1 MSMSKAS
8 ELHSFWSLPDNS
20 RLTSKQYSFRLP
32 VHVAAKIAA
41 LCDMYPQKTRTEIV
55 GDLLSTA
62 IEDLVKGMPFVEG
75 RLVGH
80 DPETGEAIHEDLGPK
95 AKYWELADKHY
106 KAIEREMGN
115 KNPPSLYEA
124 MRQPK
129 KAETE
134 D

>member
-1 MSMSKAS
+1 MSRAA

-55 GDLLSTA
+55 GDLLATA
-62 IEDLVKGMPFVEG
+62 IDDLVSGMPFVDG
-75 RLVGH
+75 KIVGFGP
-80 DPETGEAIHEDLGPK
+80 DGEELCEDAGPR
-95 AKYWELADKHY
+95 AQFGTLADKHY

-115 KNPPSLYEA
+115 KNPSSLYEA
-124 MRQPK
+124 MRKPK
-129 KAETE
+129 TEAEG
-134 D
+134 

>member
-1 MSMSKAS
+1 MSKAA

-41 LCDMYPQKTRTEIV
+41 LCDLYPQKTRTEIV

-62 IEDLVKGMPFVEG
+62 IEDLVSGLPSVDGKILFIEPQ
-75 RLVGH
+75 
-80 DPETGEAIHEDLGPK
+80 TGEEIYEDIGPR
-95 AKYWELADKHY
+95 AQYWTLADKHY
-106 KAIEREMGN
+106 KALEREMGN
-115 KNPPSLYEA
+115 KNPPSLYDA

-129 KAETE
+129 AGT
-134 D
+134 DD

>member
-1 MSMSKAS
+1 MSKAS
-8 ELHSFWSLPDNS
+8 ELHGFWSLPDNS

-62 IEDLVKGMPFVEG
+62 IEDLVKGMPSVDG
-75 RLVGH
+75 KPLGV
-80 DPETGEAIHEDLGPK
+80 DPDTGDEIFEEIGPRSQF
-95 AKYWELADKHY
+95 WNLADKHY
-106 KAIEREMGN
+106 KALVREMGN
-115 KNPPSLYEA
+115 KRPLSLLA
-124 MRQPK
+124 SMRKPK
-129 KAETE
+129 KSEAE

>member
-1 MSMSKAS
+1 MSKAA

-20 RLTSKQYSFRLP
+20 RLTSKQYSYRLP

-62 IEDLVKGMPFVEG
+62 IEDLVKGMPYVEG
-75 RLVGH
+75 RSIGR
-80 DPETGEAIHEDLGPK
+80 DPESGEEYHEDAGPRSRF
-95 AKYWELADKHY
+95 WELADKHY

-115 KNPPSLYEA
+115 KNPSSLSEA
-124 MRQPK
+124 MSKPK
-129 KAETE
+129 KESE
-134 D
+134 V

>member
-1 MSMSKAS
+1 MSKAA
-8 ELHSFWSLPDNS
+8 ELHNFWLLPDNS

-55 GDLLSTA
+55 GDLLSTS
-62 IEDLVKGMPFVEG
+62 IEDVIRGIPSKSGKLLGV
-75 RLVGH
+75 
-80 DPETGEAIHEDLGPK
+80 DPDTGLKIFDEAGPI
-95 AKYWELADKHY
+95 ARFWELADKHY

-115 KNPPSLYEA
+115 KNPPSLFDA
-124 MRQPK
+124 MRKPK
-129 KAETE
+129 KTEAE

>member
-1 MSMSKAS
+1 MSKAA

-41 LCDMYPQKTRTEIV
+41 LCDLYPQKTRTEIV

-62 IEDLVKGMPFVEG
+62 IEDLVKGMPSINGKLLDVDG
-75 RLVGH
+75 
-80 DPETGEAIHEDLGPK
+80 ETGEEYHEDIGPRGRF
-95 AKYWELADKHY
+95 WDLADKHY
-106 KAIEREMGN
+106 KTIEREMGN

-129 KAETE
+129 TEAEG
-134 D
+134 

>member
-1 MSMSKAS
+1 MSKAS

-20 RLTSKQYSFRLP
+20 RLTSKQYSYRHP

-55 GDLLSTA
+55 ADLLVTA
-62 IEDLVKGMPFVEG
+62 IDDLVSGMPFVNG
-75 RLVGH
+75 KVVCI
-80 DPETGEAIHEDLGPK
+80 DPDSGEEVHEDVGPRSQF
-95 AKYWELADKHY
+95 WSLADKHY

-115 KNPPSLYEA
+115 KNPSSLSEA
-124 MRQPK
+124 MRKPK
-129 KAETE
+129 NSEVS

>member
-1 MSMSKAS
+1 MSKAA

-32 VHVAAKIAA
+32 VHVAAKIAT
-41 LCDMYPQKTRTEIV
+41 LCDLYPQKTRTEIV

-62 IEDLVKGMPFVEG
+62 IEDLVKGMPYVEG
-75 RLVGH
+75 KVIGR
-80 DPETGEAIHEDLGPK
+80 DPESGEEYHEDIGPSSRF
-95 AKYWELADKHY
+95 WELADKHY

-115 KNPPSLYEA
+115 KNPSSLSEA
-124 MRQPK
+124 MRKP

-134 D
+134 G